1 MDEKEIMVEDKIMD
15 EEEIIDNKIMD
26 KEEIIRNQKEK
37 SWMKEKLPV

>member
-15 EEEIIDNKIMD
+15 EKEIMDNKIMD